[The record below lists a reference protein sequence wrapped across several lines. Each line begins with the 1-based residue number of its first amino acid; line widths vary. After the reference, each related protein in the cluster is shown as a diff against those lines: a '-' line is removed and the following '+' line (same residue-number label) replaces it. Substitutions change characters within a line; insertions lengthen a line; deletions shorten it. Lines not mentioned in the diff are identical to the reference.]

1 MERHLSVVPDLP
13 PEADFTDPKLINNEV
28 LDNLPEPI
36 LDQLFAILTKAGY

>member
-1 MERHLSVVPDLP
+1 MERHLSVVPDVA
-13 PEADFTDPKLINNEV
+13 EDFSDPKLINNEV